1 MATRSEGWETGAWAS
16 GAAESLM
23 VPVPSLALPG
33 GMDEGEGVEG
43 MEEVG
48 GVEEL
53 EEAGMG
59 GFRGWKL

>member
-1 MATRSEGWETGAWAS
+1 
-16 GAAESLM
+16 M

>member
-1 MATRSEGWETGAWAS
+1 
-16 GAAESLM
+16 
-23 VPVPSLALPG
+23 
-33 GMDEGEGVEG
+33 MDEGEGVEG